1 MIAVEVT
8 PNADAPTVDVIVAR
22 VWGIVHTAAL
32 SDSYQAALVAALAL
46 PGNILADTPDGR
58 WACIVQTC
66 CVTAGGRGED
76 AIPAAAAAE
85 FFMVALDVLDDEED
99 GEATPL
105 RTAWGA
111 ARALNVSTGLIF
123 LAQRAL
129 LAAPGGAL
137 LLGIVLDAG
146 IHACAGQHAD
156 LAPAA
161 EHGGDPTSALSV
173 AKGKSASLVAALCQ
187 VGAACAEADAGTQ
200 SLYAC
205 FGASLGMTLQLRNDI
220 AAARP
225 GATQKTDIALGR
237 PTLPPCGGEPHGRRP
252 DRGRGRPARRAP
264 DGRTGPADLD
274 DLRIIPPARV
284 GSRAGPLRRPGR
296 SRRARAAA
304 PTVRGMRGSQERWR
318 QHAG

>member
-1 MIAVEVT
+1 MIAVEAT
-8 PNADAPTVDVIVAR
+8 PHADAPTVDAIVVW
-22 VWGIVHTAAL
+22 VWGILHTAVL
-32 SDSYQAALVAALAL
+32 SDSYRAALVAALAL

-85 FFMVALDVLDDEED
+85 LFMVALDVLDDEED

-105 RTAWGA
+105 RAAWGA
-111 ARALNVSTGLIF
+111 ARALNVSTGLLF

-129 LAAPGGAL
+129 LAAPSGAL

-200 SLYAC
+200 GLYAC

-225 GATQKTDIALGR
+225 GATQKTGIALGR
-237 PTLPPCGGEPHGRRP
+237 PTLPLAAASRMDVARTGGVDGLRAALQTGEPALLTWTISELYRRHASDLVPALSADP
-252 DRGRGRPARRAP
+252 DDRAALAR
-264 DGRTGPADLD
+264 L
-274 DLRIIPPARV
+274 
-284 GSRAGPLRRPGR
+284 LRRCEG
-296 SRRARAAA
+296 
-304 PTVRGMRGSQERWR
+304 
-318 QHAG
+318 

>member
-8 PNADAPTVDVIVAR
+8 PNADAPTVDAIVAW
-22 VWGIVHTAAL
+22 VWVILRTAAL
-32 SDSYQAALVAALAL
+32 SDSYQAALVTALAL

-66 CVTAGGRGED
+66 CVTAGGRRED

-85 FFMVALDVLDDEED
+85 LFMVALDVLDDEED
-99 GEATPL
+99 GEATLL
-105 RTAWGA
+105 RTTLGA
-111 ARALNVSTGLIF
+111 ARALNVSTGLLL
-123 LAQRAL
+123 LAHRAL
-129 LAAPGGAL
+129 LAAPGGAI

-146 IHACAGQHAD
+146 LHACAGQHAD
-156 LAPAA
+156 LAPVA

-187 VGAACAEADAGTQ
+187 VGAACAEADVGTQ

-225 GATQKTDIALGR
+225 GATEKTDIALGR
-237 PTLPPCGGEPHGRRP
+237 PTLPLAAASRMDVAGAGDEGGLRAALQTGEPALLTWTISELYHRHASDLVPVLSADP
-252 DRGRGRPARRAP
+252 DDRAALERLLQRRA
-264 DGRTGPADLD
+264 G
-274 DLRIIPPARV
+274 
-284 GSRAGPLRRPGR
+284 
-296 SRRARAAA
+296 
-304 PTVRGMRGSQERWR
+304 
-318 QHAG
+318 

>member
-1 MIAVEVT
+1 VIAVEAT
-8 PNADAPTVDVIVAR
+8 PHADAPTVDAIVVW
-22 VWGIVHTAAL
+22 VWGILHTAAL
-32 SDSYQAALVAALAL
+32 SDSYRAALVAALAL

-85 FFMVALDVLDDEED
+85 LFMVALDVLDDEED

-111 ARALNVSTGLIF
+111 ARALNVSTGLLF

-137 LLGIVLDAG
+137 LLGIMFDAG

-156 LAPAA
+156 LAPVT

-237 PTLPPCGGEPHGRRP
+237 PTLPLAAASRMDVARTGGVDGLRAALQTGEPALLTWTISELYRRHASDLVPALSADP
-252 DRGRGRPARRAP
+252 DDRAALAR
-264 DGRTGPADLD
+264 L
-274 DLRIIPPARV
+274 
-284 GSRAGPLRRPGR
+284 LRRCEG
-296 SRRARAAA
+296 
-304 PTVRGMRGSQERWR
+304 
-318 QHAG
+318 